1 MKKIFTIILIFSL
14 LLTITFCNYDEYI
27 EYEYDENGEDEDY
40 DEWTI
45 LDDLTEEDI
54 KILQDMFS
62 KILPNIQN
70 ILNDFKNPK
79 TNGEK
84 VIYEALEKY
93 SSVLELLY
101 PILDSDPQTFSEAL
115 IQIVNKFDNL
125 DEYFEEIIQIT
136 YIDELID
143 AYFSLLTNK
152 KVIKMYEVLKD
163 DIIYLFKKIMG
174 PEDAIYSDI
183 FADVYPNII
192 NLIKNDDVIKFLKKI
207 TLITEYY
214 HYSLDHFSKKYDIK
228 ALGNEIKEIYNN
240 KIKNNKDYNKIVEKY
255 IEKFPYL
262 NQSFIEEFF
271 NQYIDA
277 LVKGFYN

>member
-14 LLTITFCNYDEYI
+14 LFTITFCNYDEYI
-27 EYEYDENGEDEDY
+27 EYENDEDD
-40 DEWTI
+40 DESI
-45 LDDLTEEDI
+45 VLVNLTEEDI

-84 VIYEALEKY
+84 VIYEVLEKF

-115 IQIVNKFDNL
+115 IQILNKFDNL
-125 DEYFEEIIQIT
+125 DEYFLKIIQIT
-136 YIDELID
+136 NIDEIID
-143 AYFSLLTNK
+143 AFFSLFTNK

-163 DIIYLFKKIMG
+163 DIIYLFKKEMG
-174 PEDAIYSDI
+174 PEGAIYSDI

-262 NQSFIEEFF
+262 NQSLIEDFII
-271 NQYIDA
+271 NI
-277 LVKGFYN
+277 LML